1 MLRFVKL
8 IDFLLFA
15 TVTIAAPDPT
25 TLLAGVKK
33 KYDLVNN
40 YIAVAQLKTNVLFIK
55 APISTVNVYYK
66 KPDQLKIKNQRGVS
80 FIPKGFVNINLNN
93 VLGLQNFEAVAAGT
107 ANVNGV
113 LCQIVKIFPLSDEE
127 DITRATLYI
136 DEARLLV
143 LRSVIS
149 TKETG
154 TYEINMQYRNYANWG
169 LPDRVIVEFNTRDFK
184 LPKGTTLDYD
194 NGVRK
199 EAVQKGGQK
208 GPQKGKVEI
217 LYSSYKINQGVS
229 ETLFQ

>member
-1 MLRFVKL
+1 MLRIVKL
-8 IDFLLFA
+8 IALLLA
-15 TVTIAAPDPT
+15 TVTTFAAPDPT
-25 TLLAGVKK
+25 ILLAGVKK

-40 YIAVAQLKTNVLFIK
+40 YVAVAQLKTNVLFIK

-66 KPDQLKIKNQRGVS
+66 KPDQLKIKNQKGVS
-80 FIPKGFVNINLNN
+80 FIPKGSVNINLNN
-93 VLGLQNFEAVAAGT
+93 VLGLQNFEAVVAGKAT
-107 ANVNGV
+107 VNGIV
-113 LCQIVKIFPLSDEE
+113 CQIVKIFPLSDEE

-154 TYEINMQYRNYANWG
+154 TYEINMKYHNYANWG
-169 LPDRVIVEFNTRDFK
+169 LPDRVMVEFNTRDFK

-194 NGVRK
+194 NGVGK
-199 EAVQKGGQK
+199 STAQK

-217 LYSSYKINQGVS
+217 VYSSYKINQGLADSV
-229 ETLFQ
+229 FK

>member
-1 MLRFVKL
+1 MLSFVKL
-8 IDFLLFA
+8 LVLLLTTLTSFA
-15 TVTIAAPDPT
+15 AVEPSV
-25 TLLAGVKK
+25 LLAGVKK

-40 YIAVAQLKTNVLFIK
+40 YTAVAQLKTNVLFIK

-66 KPDQLKIKNQRGVS
+66 KPDQLKIKNQKGVS
-80 FIPKGFVNINLNN
+80 FIPKGSVNINLNN
-93 VLGLQNFEAVAAGT
+93 VLGLQNFEAVAAGKAT
-107 ANVNGV
+107 VNGIV
-113 LCQIVKIFPLSDEE
+113 CQIIKVFPLNDEE

-154 TYEINMQYRNYANWG
+154 TYEISMQYRNYANWG
-169 LPDRVIVEFNTRDFK
+169 LPDRVLVEFNTRDFK

-194 NGVRK
+194 NGVK
-199 EAVQKGGQK
+199 KATDQK

-217 LYSSYKINQGVS
+217 LYSSYKINQGVADS
-229 ETLFQ
+229 VFQ

>member
-1 MLRFVKL
+1 MLRFAKL
-8 IDFLLFA
+8 ITFLLFA
-15 TVTIAAPDPT
+15 TGLIAAPDPT

-40 YIAVAQLKTNVLFIK
+40 YIAVGQLKTNVLFIK

-80 FIPKGFVNINLNN
+80 FIPKGSVNINLNN
-93 VLGLQNFEAVAAGT
+93 VLSLQNFEAVTAGT
-107 ANVNGV
+107 ATVNGV
-113 LCQIVKIFPLSDEE
+113 LCQIVKVFPLSDEE

-136 DEARLLV
+136 DEARFLV
-143 LRSVIS
+143 LRSLIS

-169 LPDRVIVEFNTRDFK
+169 LPDRVMVEFNTRDFK

-199 EAVQKGGQK
+199 ESAPK

-217 LYSSYKINQGVS
+217 VYNSYKINQGVADS
-229 ETLFQ
+229 IFQ

>member
-1 MLRFVKL
+1 MLRIAKL
-8 IDFLLFA
+8 IALLLTTAICF
-15 TVTIAAPDPT
+15 AAPDPT

-40 YIAVAQLKTNVLFIK
+40 YVAVAQLKTNVLFIK

-66 KPDQLKIKNQRGVS
+66 KPDQIKIKNQKGVS
-80 FIPKGFVNINLNN
+80 FIPKGTVNINLNN
-93 VLGLQNFEAVAAGT
+93 VLGLQNFEAVASGVATINGT
-107 ANVNGV
+107 
-113 LCQIVKIFPLSDEE
+113 LCQVVKIFPLNDEE

-154 TYEINMQYRNYANWG
+154 TYEITMQYRNYANWG
-169 LPDRVIVEFNTRDFK
+169 LPDRVVVEFNTRDFK

-194 NGVRK
+194 NGVRSNST
-199 EAVQKGGQK
+199 QK

-217 LYSSYKINQGVS
+217 LYSSYKINQGVADA
-229 ETLFQ
+229 LFQ